1 MRVIAY
7 AARPDERAAFDKF
20 SKKFGMELRL
30 EGSNLKPETVELARG
45 YDMVSIVGNCTV
57 NREILD
63 KLSQFG
69 IKYIASRSTGYDNI
83 DLEAARELGINIS
96 NTFYSPNSVGE
107 FAIMSALTLLRNI
120 PYSFRKVE
128 KNNFSLKG
136 LQGRELRNQTVGVI
150 GTGKIGRSAIK
161 GFSGFGC
168 KILAYDPYPNEEMKS
183 LVEYVSFEKL
193 IKESDIITLHVPLT
207 DGNAYM
213 INKET
218 IELMKEEVLIINT
231 SRGELINTRD
241 LIEGLRAG
249 KIAGAAL
256 DVIEREKGIL
266 HNDCSEK
273 PLTHDELAILKSM
286 PNVQITSHHAFYTRQ
301 AVSDMVEFALTNLN
315 SFYTTGDA
323 PNALLKA

>member
-1 MRVIAY
+1 MKVIAF
-7 AARPDERAAFDKF
+7 AARPDEQMAFDKF
-20 SKKFGMELRL
+20 SKKFGMVLELVP
-30 EGSNLKPETVELARG
+30 SNLSEETVEITRG
-45 YDMVSIVGNCTV
+45 FDMVSIVGNCTV
-57 NREILD
+57 NRSVLE

-69 IKYIASRSTGYDNI
+69 IKYIASRSTGYDNV
-83 DLEAARELGINIS
+83 DLESAKEFGINVS

-107 FAIMSALTLLRNI
+107 FAVMSALTLLRNI

-136 LQGRELRNQTVGVI
+136 LQGRELRNQVVGVI

-168 KILAYDPYPNEEMKS
+168 KIIAYDPYPSDEVKDLVTYVTLEELLGKAD
-183 LVEYVSFEKL
+183 L
-193 IKESDIITLHVPLT
+193 ITLHVPLT
-207 DGNAYM
+207 DDNKYM
-213 INKET
+213 IGEESISK
-218 IELMKEEVLIINT
+218 MKDEVLIINT
-231 SRGELINTRD
+231 SRGELVNTRA
-241 LIEGLRAG
+241 LINALRSG

-256 DVIEREKGIL
+256 DVIEGERGIL

-273 PLTHDELAILKSM
+273 PLAHDELAILKSM
-286 PNVQITSHHAFYTRQ
+286 PNVQITGHHAFYTRQ

-315 SFYTTGDA
+315 SFYNTGDA